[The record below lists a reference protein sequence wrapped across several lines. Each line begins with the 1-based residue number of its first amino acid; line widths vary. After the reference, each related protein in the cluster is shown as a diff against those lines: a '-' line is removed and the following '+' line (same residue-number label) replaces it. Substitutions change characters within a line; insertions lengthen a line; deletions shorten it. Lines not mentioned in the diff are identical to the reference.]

1 MSKNNLKIVSIVP
14 ARSGSKGLPDKN
26 IKDLGGYPLL
36 AWSVRASSKSMYI
49 ESTYISTDSNEYAE
63 IGVRHGAIAPYIRPG
78 YLSSDSSTDYDF
90 VSHFLNYLK
99 SNESLPDLL
108 VHLRPTT
115 PFRDPN
121 LIDKAIEDAIRNSEK
136 ITALRSVHEM
146 AETAYKSFEF
156 RSGEFLVRTFTK
168 SEELDSANAA
178 RQTLPPTYQANGYV
192 DVLFPNKI
200 LESKKL
206 HGNQVLGFR
215 TPSVIEID
223 TAEEFKLC
231 QASLTIDETYHERIW
246 S

>member
-1 MSKNNLKIVSIVP
+1 MLKNNFKIVSIVP

-26 IKDLGGYPLL
+26 IKELGGYPLL
-36 AWSVRASSKSMYI
+36 AWSIRASQRSKYI
-49 ESTYISTDSNEYAE
+49 EATYISTDSNEYAD
-63 IGVRHGAIAPYIRPG
+63 IGVRHGAIAPYIRPD
-78 YLSSDSSTDYDF
+78 YLSNDSSTDYDF
-90 VSHFLNYLK
+90 ISHFLNYLK
-99 SNESLPDLL
+99 SHDSLPDLL

-115 PFRDPN
+115 PFRDPI
-121 LIDKAIEDAIRNSEK
+121 LIDRAIEEAVINSEN

-156 RSGEFLVRTFTK
+156 KSNKFLVRTFTK

-192 DVLFPNKI
+192 DILFPNMI
-200 LESKKL
+200 LETKKL

-223 TAEEFKLC
+223 TVEEFKLC
-231 QASLTIDETYHERIW
+231 EASLYLNESLYKRIW